1 MTEKGEQVAVRR
13 KWRTSGLLSTSYRR
27 RLLDRDLREASAS
40 LRGVVLDLGG
50 EWRSRR
56 GTFRPPQR
64 GDLLWLCLNLDSG
77 VAPDIVA
84 DVEAVPCRDACAD
97 AVVCTEVLEHVM
109 RPGQVL
115 HECARLLKPGGR
127 LILSMPFLVGVHAD
141 PRDCQRYTAFKLEQL
156 LREAG
161 FAVAEIRP
169 QGSYF
174 AVLAD
179 MIRFGLVGIRRLLLY
194 RVIALL
200 VLPFMC
206 ILLRI
211 DSSAWVRY
219 SSRLCSYTTGYFV
232 VANKNAQ

>member
-1 MTEKGEQVAVRR
+1 MRR

-64 GDLLWLCLNLDSG
+64 ADLLWLCLNLDSG

-97 AVVCTEVLEHVM
+97 AVVCTELLEHVL

-127 LILSMPFLVGVHAD
+127 LILSMPFLVRVHPDPDDYQRFTASKLIDMVTNAD
-141 PRDCQRYTAFKLEQL
+141 LVVDK
-156 LREAG
+156 
-161 FAVAEIRP
+161 VRP
-169 QGSYF
+169 QGLYF
-174 AVLAD
+174 TVLAD
-179 MIRFGLVGIRRLLLY
+179 MLKVLVRELRPRLL
-194 RVIALL
+194 RWAVGALA
-200 VLPFMC
+200 LPVFAGM
-206 ILLRI
+206 IWLEERTALAA
-211 DSSAWVRY
+211 SALI
-219 SSRLCSYTTGYFV
+219 SSYTTGFFV
-232 VANKNAQ
+232 LAHKRV